1 MVSKQVICEFCNH
14 TIRKDRLGQHVKVR
28 HVKQLASQFLSDTEG
43 KGLDTQ
49 PLAGARCPNG
59 AYDDDNNP
67 LSNMIRCHKLIKIYS
82 KTDKKAF
89 FLFGVIGKYF
99 EEKDDCDAYLD
110 NADNL
115 IQHNIYLQKIISHIP
130 LSQFLK
136 KSLIYGTIVRENRT
150 LKIENALLSS
160 SVKTLIENQDL
171 NEDLIHYNM

>member
-1 MVSKQVICEFCNH
+1 MVSKTMICEFCNH
-14 TIRKDRLGQHVKVR
+14 TLRKDRLGQHVKVR
-28 HVKQLASQFLSDTEG
+28 HIKQLASQFLSDTEG
-43 KGLDTQ
+43 KGLDDAS
-49 PLAGARCPNG
+49 PIS
-59 AYDDDNNP
+59 D
-67 LSNMIRCHKLIKIYS
+67 MIRCHKLIKIYS

-99 EEKDDCDAYLD
+99 EEKDECDTYLE
-110 NADNL
+110 NPDNL
-115 IQHNIYLQKIISHIP
+115 IQHNIFLQKVISHIP

-171 NEDLIHYNM
+171 NEDLIHYNI

>member
-1 MVSKQVICEFCNH
+1 MVSKTMICEFCNH
-14 TIRKDRLGQHVKVR
+14 TLRKDRLGQHVKVR
-28 HVKQLASQFLSDTEG
+28 HIKQLASQFLSDTEG
-43 KGLDTQ
+43 KGLDDAS
-49 PLAGARCPNG
+49 PIS
-59 AYDDDNNP
+59 D
-67 LSNMIRCHKLIKIYS
+67 MIRCHKLIKIYS

-99 EEKDDCDAYLD
+99 EEKDECDTYLE
-110 NADNL
+110 NPDNL
-115 IQHNIYLQKIISHIP
+115 IQHNIFLQKVISHIP

-171 NEDLIHYNM
+171 NEDLIDYNM

>member
-43 KGLDTQ
+43 KGLD
-49 PLAGARCPNG
+49 
-59 AYDDDNNP
+59 DDNNP
-67 LSNMIRCHKLIKIYS
+67 LSNIIRCHKLIKIYS

-99 EEKDDCDAYLD
+99 EEKDDCDDYLE
-110 NADNL
+110 NPDNL
-115 IQHNIYLQKIISHIP
+115 IQHNIYLQKILSHIP

>member
-1 MVSKQVICEFCNH
+1 VPLEYRAEREPLVDMVSKTMICEFCNH
-14 TIRKDRLGQHVKVR
+14 TLRKDRLGQHVKVR
-28 HVKQLASQFLSDTEG
+28 HIKQLASQFLYDTEG
-43 KGLDTQ
+43 KGLDDAS
-49 PLAGARCPNG
+49 PIS
-59 AYDDDNNP
+59 D
-67 LSNMIRCHKLIKIYS
+67 MIRCHKLIKIYS

-99 EEKDDCDAYLD
+99 EEKDECDTYLE
-110 NADNL
+110 NPDNL
-115 IQHNIYLQKIISHIP
+115 IQHNIFLQKVISHIP

-171 NEDLIHYNM
+171 NEDLIDYNM

>member
-1 MVSKQVICEFCNH
+1 M
-14 TIRKDRLGQHVKVR
+14 RKDRLGQHVKVR
-28 HVKQLASQFLSDTEG
+28 HIKQLASQFLSDTEG
-43 KGLDTQ
+43 KGLDDAS
-49 PLAGARCPNG
+49 PIS
-59 AYDDDNNP
+59 D
-67 LSNMIRCHKLIKIYS
+67 MIRCHKLIKIYS

-99 EEKDDCDAYLD
+99 EEKDDCDDYLE
-110 NADNL
+110 NPDNL
-115 IQHNIYLQKIISHIP
+115 IQHNIYLQKILSHIP

>member
-1 MVSKQVICEFCNH
+1 MVSKQIICEFCNH
-14 TIRKDRLGQHVKVR
+14 TMRKDRLGQHVKVR
-28 HVKQLASQFLSDTEG
+28 HIKQLASQFLSDAEG
-43 KGLDTQ
+43 KGL
-49 PLAGARCPNG
+49 
-59 AYDDDNNP
+59 DDDNNP
-67 LSNMIRCHKLIKIYS
+67 LSNIIRCHKIIRVYS

-89 FLFGVIGKYF
+89 FLFGVVGRYF
-99 EEKDDCDAYLD
+99 EEKDDCDDYLE
-110 NADNL
+110 NPDNL
-115 IQHNIYLQKIISHIP
+115 IQHNIFLQKVLSHIP

>member
-1 MVSKQVICEFCNH
+1 MICEFCNH
-14 TIRKDRLGQHVKVR
+14 TMRKDRLGQHVKVR
-28 HVKQLASQFLSDTEG
+28 HIKQLASQFLSDTEG
-43 KGLDTQ
+43 KGLDDAS
-49 PLAGARCPNG
+49 PIS
-59 AYDDDNNP
+59 D
-67 LSNMIRCHKLIKIYS
+67 MIRCHKLIKIYS

-99 EEKDDCDAYLD
+99 EEKDECDAYLE
-110 NADNL
+110 NPDNL
-115 IQHNIYLQKIISHIP
+115 IQHNIFLQKILSHIP

>member
-1 MVSKQVICEFCNH
+1 MVSKQIICEFCNH
-14 TIRKDRLGQHVKVR
+14 TMRKDRLGQHVKVR
-28 HVKQLASQFLSDTEG
+28 HIKQLASQFLSDAEG
-43 KGLDTQ
+43 KELDTDAS
-49 PLAGARCPNG
+49 PIS
-59 AYDDDNNP
+59 D
-67 LSNMIRCHKLIKIYS
+67 MIRCHKLIKIYS

-89 FLFGVIGKYF
+89 FLFGVVGRYF
-99 EEKDDCDAYLD
+99 EEKDDCDDYLE
-110 NADNL
+110 NPDNL
-115 IQHNIYLQKIISHIP
+115 IQHNIFLQKVLSHIP

>member
-14 TIRKDRLGQHVKVR
+14 TMRKDRLGQHVKVR
-28 HVKQLASQFLSDTEG
+28 HIKQLASQFLSDSEG
-43 KGLDTQ
+43 HGLDDT
-49 PLAGARCPNG
+49 PLAEI
-59 AYDDDNNP
+59 
-67 LSNMIRCHKLIKIYS
+67 IRCHKLIKIYS
-82 KTDKKAF
+82 KTDKKAY

-99 EEKDDCDAYLD
+99 EEKDECDAYLENPD
-110 NADNL
+110 NP
-115 IQHNIYLQKIISHIP
+115 IQHNIYLQKVISHIP